1 MCKYFNSFEEIKTAH
16 PLDAE
21 HNQSF
26 LVHQVYHHTFTR
38 ADIDLLKKEHPDGW
52 INKEEHR
59 YYYYDIEV
67 HTWYDHYLYDGEK
80 WILGVD
86 SWDGIQYAE
95 EPTWG
100 VQHTRT
106 IKHTEYGIF
115 KTKAEAIDYKNRK
128 LKERLEF

>member
-1 MCKYFNSFEEIKTAH
+1 MSKYFNSFEEIKSAH
-16 PLDAE
+16 PLDTE

-26 LVHQVYHHTFTR
+26 LVHQVYHHVFSW
-38 ADIDLLKKEHPDGW
+38 ADIDLLKKEHPGGW
-52 INKEEHR
+52 IDKEEHR

-67 HTWYDHYLYDGEK
+67 HTWYDYYLYDGEK

-86 SWDGIQYAE
+86 SWDGVQYAE

-106 IKHTEYGIF
+106 IKRTEYGIF